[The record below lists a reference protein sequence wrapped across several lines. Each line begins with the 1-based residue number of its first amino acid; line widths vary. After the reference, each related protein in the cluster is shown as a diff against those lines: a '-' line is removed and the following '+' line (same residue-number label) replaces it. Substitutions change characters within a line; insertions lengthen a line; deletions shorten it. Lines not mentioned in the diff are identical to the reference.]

1 MNIFIHSY
9 GVWEAKMNK
18 PLNPREIKFI
28 DQMVHYYGKKTAT
41 QCAMD
46 SGFNSAGARSRAS
59 ELMARADIRD
69 EIDLR
74 LEEIRKKWLI
84 TKDKHYQELGELR
97 DMAKETKNVN
107 AAVRAEELR
116 GKVAGLYIDRSIL
129 AATQMIRLPDGTM
142 KLEQDM
148 TEKDVEMQMEAI
160 LIKHKVITQ
169 HEKINSDKQIKSDS
183 KSKK

>member
-1 MNIFIHSY
+1 MTFSKRQKDEKDNNTMNRF
-9 GVWEAKMNK
+9 
-18 PLNPREIKFI
+18 NPRETKFI
-28 DQMVHYYGKKTAT
+28 DQMVQFCGKKTAT
-41 QCAMD
+41 QCAID
-46 SGFNSAGARSRAS
+46 SGYNSAGARTRAS

-84 TKDKHYQELGELR
+84 TKDLHYQELGELR

-129 AATQMIRLPDGTM
+129 ASTKMIRLPNGTM
-142 KLEQDM
+142 KLEQDL
-148 TEKDVEMQMEAI
+148 TESDVESQMKAI
-160 LIKHKVITQ
+160 LLKHKVITA
-169 HEKINSDKQIKSDS
+169 HDGKR
-183 KSKK
+183 KK

>member
-1 MNIFIHSY
+1 MKFI
-9 GVWEAKMNK
+9 
-18 PLNPREIKFI
+18 PREQKFI
-28 DQMVHYYGKKTAT
+28 DQMVSFCGKKTAT
-41 QCAMD
+41 QCAID
-46 SGFNSAGARSRAS
+46 SGYGIPGARTRAT

-84 TKDKHYQELGELR
+84 TKDLHYQELGELR

-129 AATQMIRLPDGTM
+129 ASTKMIRLPNGTM
-142 KLEQDM
+142 KLEQDL
-148 TEKDVEMQMEAI
+148 TESDVESQMKAI
-160 LIKHKVITQ
+160 LLKHKVITD
-169 HEKINSDKQIKSDS
+169 HDRKR
-183 KSKK
+183 KK